1 MAISKKDLAKQH
13 MLESNIK
20 EMMAQKLSKD
30 IEEHDSKIQK
40 SAAMFKNTR
49 ITSCSR
55 VLLKNG
61 KSICMGFNVGATKPV
76 DPNAS
81 KLTENIS
88 LAAEHYK
95 QRDTLHCG
103 MLKKPL
109 STYHPNAFRNRLPQP
124 TVVMPY
130 KNSSSIVIGDRS
142 TINRRQYV
150 SMSMN
155 TFAKPKPF
163 ESSNQ
168 GIIAAQTSIG
178 KHKSAQ

>member
-1 MAISKKDLAKQH
+1 MAISKKELAKQAAIEDEVKERQAARLARD
-13 MLESNIK
+13 LEDHEKKIAGS
-20 EMMAQKLSKD
+20 
-30 IEEHDSKIQK
+30 DS
-40 SAAMFKNTR
+40 MFKNTR
-49 ITSCSR
+49 VTSCSR

-61 KSICMGFNVGATKPV
+61 KSIAMGFNVGATKPV
-76 DPNAS
+76 DPSAS
-81 KLTENIS
+81 KLPENVS
-88 LAAEHYK
+88 FSAEQFK

-109 STYHPNAFRNRLPQP
+109 SLYHPNAFRNRLPQP

-142 TINRRQYV
+142 TMNKRQYI

-155 TFAKPKPF
+155 TFTKPRPF

-168 GIIAAQTSIG
+168 GIIAD
-178 KHKSAQ
+178 